1 MIRLLTDENFDQ
13 RIIRGLELRQPQ
25 IDCLSGQQAGLRGL
39 TDLILLESA
48 ARQSR
53 ILITHDIHT
62 IPPAMRSSGPEP
74 GC

>member
-25 IDCLSGQQAGLRGL
+25 IDCLSAQQAGLRGL
-39 TDLILLESA
+39 TDLILHESA
-48 ARQSR
+48 ASQSR

-62 IPPAMRSSGPEP
+62 IPPLCDRAETET